1 MPTSGFNFM
10 VRTSSLN
17 AQKLLLVEDEPGLVM
32 TLTDLLGGEGYE
44 VKSARDGQEGLD
56 IASSGDF
63 DLIVLDVMLPG
74 ISGFELCRVLRRRGI
89 RTPIL
94 MLTARGEI
102 EDRVKGLHAGADD
115 YLPKPFA
122 IPELLARLQALLRRA
137 SSPDAA
143 RSPKTYQFDSVV
155 VDFRSTSVLRDGK
168 PVEMSARE
176 FELLCYLIDH
186 RGATVSRRQL
196 LKEVWGYDSA
206 VLTRTIDV
214 HFGLLRQ
221 KLETDPKNPVHFLTV
236 RGLGYKFV
244 GEEPAA
250 G

>member
-1 MPTSGFNFM
+1 M
-10 VRTSSLN
+10 VRTSSLKT
-17 AQKLLLVEDEPGLVM
+17 QRLLLIEDEPGLVM
-32 TLTDLLGGEGYE
+32 TLTDLLGSEGYS
-44 VKSARDGQEGLD
+44 VKSAREGQEGLVLAC
-56 IASSGDF
+56 ASEF
-63 DLIVLDVMLPG
+63 DVIVLDVMLPG
-74 ISGFELCRVLRRRGI
+74 MSGFDLCRELRKRRV

-94 MLTARGEI
+94 MLTARGELG
-102 EDRVKGLHAGADD
+102 DRVKGLNLGADD

-137 SSPDAA
+137 SLPEAA
-143 RSPKTYQFDSVV
+143 RRKTYEFDSIV
-155 VDFRSTSVLRDGK
+155 VDLRSTTVRRDGK

-176 FELLCYLIDH
+176 FELLCYLIEH

-196 LKEVWGYDSA
+196 LKEVWGYDFA
-206 VLTRTIDV
+206 VLTRTVDV

-221 KLETDPKNPVHFLTV
+221 KLEADPKNPRHFLTV

-244 GEEPAA
+244 GEEPAT